1 MLLNKADMKHCA
13 LMVVV
18 NNELYKPGKETPYDA
33 ARFAWPVN
41 LRRAEKVEIVL
52 VSYHRSIIEVFFVDE
67 WLPAT
72 KEHFPEFTNEI
83 ESNRF
88 GFVGRLADEEIR
100 KYYTGR
106 RTGDDVR
113 CHGSGFRYL
122 P

>member
-33 ARFAWPVN
+33 ARFAWPVDP
-41 LRRAEKVEIVL
+41 RKVEKRKIVL
-52 VSYHRSIIEVFFVDE
+52 VSYNRNIIEVLFVDE

-83 ESNRF
+83 ESDRF
-88 GFVGRLADEEIR
+88 GFVGRQANDEIR
-100 KYYTGR
+100 NYYIGR
-106 RTGDDVR
+106 RTGEDVR
-113 CHGSGFRYL
+113 CYGRSFRYL